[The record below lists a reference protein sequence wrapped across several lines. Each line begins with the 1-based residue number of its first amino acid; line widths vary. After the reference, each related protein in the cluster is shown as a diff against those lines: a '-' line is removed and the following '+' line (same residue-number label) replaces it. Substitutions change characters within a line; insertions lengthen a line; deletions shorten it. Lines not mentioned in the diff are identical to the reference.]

1 MGVLGRGGEGGGGG
15 EIGEA
20 LSLEMNGVE
29 VDAGRMVD
37 KKTTD
42 ASHIGLRHNDD
53 SIMDI
58 NSNERVPLKKFRVK
72 NYKI

>member
-1 MGVLGRGGEGGGGG
+1 
-15 EIGEA
+15 
-20 LSLEMNGVE
+20 MNGVE